1 MASYNP
7 QNGQHPPL
15 PAAPFTFVLP
25 TKEDESRS
33 QLQRKRSR
41 EDDDGE
47 YDIHPEYRDGYD
59 DHNIHNASPGD
70 MPLSIGDEEE
80 LGGSPLEEDFDED
93 EEILKQ
99 GLNSDGTP
107 KRPMNAFMIYA
118 RRRRPEVSQD
128 YPSLRTGEISKLLS
142 KEWSGMSQAKKK
154 TFLDLAKKLKDR
166 FNLAHPEYVYKRR
179 PNNSRK
185 KRKNSNA
192 HSTTPTLEQ
201 QTVTGPVPIVASNG
215 PEVMGGHHGHPHGY
229 GGYDEYHPHAHHH
242 PHHGQHPHRSG
253 GSLSPPQDLGLNGYT
268 LDAGVPGPSGR
279 TSRSSRM
286 SVSSQQ
292 PPYDVAPDDPAAAAA
307 HLYVVSSAGGVQSPH
322 RGAAAPN
329 GATAYGGPPSGGV
342 YGEGDFGAAVAAV
355 NHHGNAYHQPN
366 PHQQQPHL
374 HHPSASSV
382 PPSYPAQQQDPAAI
396 SLPQLNPSHHPH
408 HPHHHHHQFSASAAH
423 PHHPALV
430 HQASRESMSGGPP
443 RQHRADSV
451 NSVNGTAMW
460 ASPAR
465 TPHWNPDVASGAV
478 NGRRTSAAS
487 SVSPTSLD
495 HHHPGGNLVEN
506 WVAANGGAP
515 GDGGLEGLG
524 LRPVGRH
531 DSIASVASSSV
542 GRPGTAPGID
552 GPASSNGGVAGWQ
565 PPSADMLSPLPS
577 DPALGIRAT
586 VPSAGRPHSNSVSS
600 AVGRPH
606 TGSSVGS
613 LSRPHSSSIS
623 VMSSGPPSGRATAAA
638 LGSFTPINPATT
650 SFDHLSSTPLH
661 APDLPQQN
669 GGAGLARGTWAD
681 WGANQQYQNSGDGSP
696 NGSSHRGQP
705 HEFSTLN
712 SPYYPQGDGSSNT
725 PIAGHDDP
733 TGRMVNGQQQ
743 QQQQHGPPSSQ
754 NGTNSTSGFHSFQND
769 QHDVNY
775 HPHHHAQQHGAG
787 EQRFSAADALGGNGQ
802 VPGSVDTGNLYSA
815 GTTTTSLPTTAST
828 PPTASAPPTP
838 DYGGPGSGQSHE
850 MIASRSMQEVASFMG
865 GLAGATDAAV
875 HSQNYGL
882 GAVDHHNPYDP
893 ASAMGAHHP
902 HHHFAQPVLA
912 APGGVDSAL
921 HHSAGGY
928 WNSVKPE
935 PAV

>member
-7 QNGQHPPL
+7 QNGQHPP

-242 PHHGQHPHRSG
+242 PHHGQHPHRAG

-268 LDAGVPGPSGR
+268 LDAPAGVPGPSGR

-292 PPYDVAPDDPAAAAA
+292 HPYDVAPDDPAAAA

-329 GATAYGGPPSGGV
+329 GATAYGGPPPPSGGV
-342 YGEGDFGAAVAAV
+342 YGEGDFGAAAVVAAV
-355 NHHGNAYHQPN
+355 NNHPGNAYHQPH

-374 HHPSASSV
+374 HHPSTSSV
-382 PPSYPAQQQDPAAI
+382 PPSYSAQQQDPAI
-396 SLPQLNPSHHPH
+396 SLPQLNSSHHAHPP

-451 NSVNGTAMW
+451 NSVNGAAMW
-460 ASPAR
+460 AASPAR

-495 HHHPGGNLVEN
+495 HHHTPGNLVDN

-531 DSIASVASSSV
+531 DSIAS
-542 GRPGTAPGID
+542 
-552 GPASSNGGVAGWQ
+552 
-565 PPSADMLSPLPS
+565 
-577 DPALGIRAT
+577 
-586 VPSAGRPHSNSVSS
+586 
-600 AVGRPH
+600 
-606 TGSSVGS
+606 
-613 LSRPHSSSIS
+613 IS
-623 VMSSGPPSGRATAAA
+623 VMSSGPASGRATAAT
-638 LGSFTPINPATT
+638 LGSFTPINPSTAH
-650 SFDHLSSTPLH
+650 FDHLSSTPLH

-681 WGANQQYQNSGDGSP
+681 WGTNQQYQNSGNGSP
-696 NGSSHRGQP
+696 NGSSHRAQP

-743 QQQQHGPPSSQ
+743 QQQQPHGPPSSQ

-838 DYGGPGSGQSHE
+838 DYGGPGNGQSHE
-850 MIASRSMQEVASFMG
+850 MIASRSMQDVASFMG

-882 GAVDHHNPYDP
+882 SAVDHHNPYDP

-912 APGGVDSAL
+912 APGGVDAAL
-921 HHSAGGY
+921 HHGPGGY
-928 WNSVKPE
+928 WDSVKAE

>member
-1 MASYNP
+1 MTSYNP
-7 QNGQHPPL
+7 QNGQHPP
-15 PAAPFTFVLP
+15 PAAPFSFVLP
-25 TKEDESRS
+25 TKEDETRS

-47 YDIHPEYRDGYD
+47 YDIHPEYRDSYD
-59 DHNIHNASPGD
+59 DHNIHNGSPGD
-70 MPLSIGDEEE
+70 MPLSIGDEED
-80 LGGSPLEEDFDED
+80 LGGHSPLEEDFDED

-142 KEWSGMSQAKKK
+142 KEWSEMSQAKKK

-192 HSTTPTLEQ
+192 HSTTPVLEQ
-201 QTVTGPVPIVASNG
+201 QQQSVTGPVPIVASNG
-215 PEVMGGHHGHPHGY
+215 PEVMGGLL
-229 GGYDEYHPHAHHH
+229 HHH
-242 PHHGQHPHRSG
+242 PHHHPHG
-253 GSLSPPQDLGLNGYT
+253 LSPPQELGLNGYAIDT
-268 LDAGVPGPSGR
+268 SAVPGPSGR
-279 TSRSSRM
+279 SSRSSRM

-292 PPYDVAPDDPAAAAA
+292 HPYDVAPDDPA
-307 HLYVVSSAGGVQSPH
+307 HLYVVSAGGGVQSPH
-322 RGAAAPN
+322 RAAPN
-329 GATAYGGPPSGGV
+329 GATAYAASPAAAAAAGPPPPPGGV
-342 YGEGDFGAAVAAV
+342 GAYGEGDFGAAVASVNPHPAV
-355 NHHGNAYHQPN
+355 NPYHQA
-366 PHQQQPHL
+366 HPHL
-374 HHPSASSV
+374 QQHNHHHPSATSTSSV
-382 PPSYPAQQQDPAAI
+382 PSYQTQQQDPSI
-396 SLPQLNPSHHPH
+396 SLPQLNSHHHPQ
-408 HPHHHHHQFSASAAH
+408 HPHQQFSASAAPH
-423 PHHPALV
+423 PHHPALA
-430 HQASRESMSGGPP
+430 HQASRESMTGAP

-451 NSVNGTAMW
+451 NSVNGANAAAAAMW

-465 TPHWNPDVASGAV
+465 TPHWDGGVV

-495 HHHPGGNLVEN
+495 HHHTGGNLVDN
-506 WVAANGGAP
+506 WVAASSGAAS
-515 GDGGLEGLG
+515 DGGLEGLG
-524 LRPVGRH
+524 LRPIGRH

-542 GRPGTAPGID
+542 GRPGTAPGMD
-552 GPASSNGGVAGWQ
+552 GPATAANGSSGGVAGWQ
-565 PPSADMLSPLPS
+565 PPSADMLSPLAS
-577 DPALGIRAT
+577 DPGLGIRAA
-586 VPSAGRPHSNSVSS
+586 VPAAAAGRPHSSSVSS

-613 LSRPHSSSIS
+613 LTRPHSSSIS
-623 VMSSGPPSGRATAAA
+623 VMSSGPAGSGGRTS
-638 LGSFTPINPATT
+638 LGSFTPINPAT
-650 SFDHLSSTPLH
+650 SGFEHMNSASLH
-661 APDLPQQN
+661 AAPDLQQQQN
-669 GGAGLARGTWAD
+669 GGAGLARGSWAD
-681 WGANQQYQNSGDGSP
+681 WGANQQFQSNGNGGSP
-696 NGSSHRGQP
+696 SASSHRTQP

-725 PIAGHDDP
+725 PIAGHEDP

-743 QQQQHGPPSSQ
+743 QHSNSSSMLRRVPVRTAPPTPSVQQQQHG
-754 NGTNSTSGFHSFQND
+754 G
-769 QHDVNY
+769 
-775 HPHHHAQQHGAG
+775 G
-787 EQRFSAADALGGNGQ
+787 ERFSATDALGGNGQ

-850 MIASRSMQEVASFMG
+850 MINSRSIQDVASFIG
-865 GLAGATDAAV
+865 AGSILAAATEAAV

-882 GAVDHHNPYDP
+882 GAVDHHNPYDA
-893 ASAMGAHHP
+893 ASAIGAHHHHHH

-921 HHSAGGY
+921 HHPAGAY
-928 WNSVKPE
+928 WDSVKAE